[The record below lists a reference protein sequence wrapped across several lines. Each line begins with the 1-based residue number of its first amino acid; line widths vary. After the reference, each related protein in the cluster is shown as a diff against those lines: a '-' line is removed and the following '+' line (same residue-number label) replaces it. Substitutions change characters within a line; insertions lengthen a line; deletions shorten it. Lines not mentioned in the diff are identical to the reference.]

1 MSTENGPKAHRIAL
15 KNPDDARRLIRRVLA
30 QMFEQKVEVESAGKI
45 ANLLTCWAK
54 LWELEKTADLEK
66 RLGVLEQAK
75 AREPKR

>member
-1 MSTENGPKAHRIAL
+1 MSTENGPKVHRIAL

-54 LWELEKTADLEK
+54 LWELEKTGSPPIT
-66 RLGVLEQAK
+66 RCFSQ
-75 AREPKR
+75 EPLTSS